1 MACDGALSCIQMAFF
16 FNGLDFIFHRGKRIS
31 SRKGGGI
38 MIRAGIMKN
47 EIKGTFRVNDGV
59 KMNSEG
65 YCCFLGENI

>member
-1 MACDGALSCIQMAFF
+1 
-16 FNGLDFIFHRGKRIS
+16 
-31 SRKGGGI
+31 

-65 YCCFLGENI
+65 YCCFLGEII